1 MELER
6 LTVAIEGDNSG
17 LKKSAKES
25 KDIVNQLDSTEATVE
40 IKSSNDALQAALK
53 LVNELKATISNKIG
67 AQMLDSII

>member
-25 KDIVNQLDSTEATVE
+25 KDIANQLDSTKATVE
-40 IKSSNDALQAALK
+40 ISSSNDSIQKALQ
-53 LVNELKATISNKIG
+53 LVNELKASMKNKVG
-67 AQMLDSII
+67 AQILDNII